1 MTKSQDWH
9 PEDIKAAIRKRG
21 MTTSQL
27 SRSNGLAESTLR
39 NVFRH
44 HWPKGKKLLLSFWGL
59 PPEIFGPHVM
69 KLYQSKRLHNGFLG
83 YRKRMRRNLF
93 FS

>member
-1 MTKSQDWH
+1 MMTKSQDWH

-39 NVFRH
+39 NVFHH
-44 HWPKGKKLLLSFWGL
+44 HWPKGEKIIA
-59 PPEIFGPHVM
+59 E
-69 KLYQSKRLHNGFLG
+69 FLG
-83 YRKRMRRNLF
+83 LTPRDIWPSRYEAVSVKEVA
-93 FS
+93 

>member
-1 MTKSQDWH
+1 MMTKSQDWH

-27 SRSNGLAESTLR
+27 FRSNGLAESTLR

-44 HWPKGKKLLLSFWGL
+44 HWPKGEKIIA
-59 PPEIFGPHVM
+59 E
-69 KLYQSKRLHNGFLG
+69 FLG
-83 YRKRMRRNLF
+83 LTPRDIWPSRYEAVSVKEVA
-93 FS
+93 

>member
-1 MTKSQDWH
+1 MMTKSQDWH

-27 SRSNGLAESTLR
+27 SRCNGLAESTLR

-44 HWPKGKKLLLSFWGL
+44 HWPKGEKIIADFLNMEPS
-59 PPEIFGPHVM
+59 EIWPSR
-69 KLYQSKRLHNGFLG
+69 YQ
-83 YRKRMRRNLF
+83 NLTVKEVA
-93 FS
+93 

>member
-1 MTKSQDWH
+1 MMTKSQDWH

-44 HWPKGKKLLLSFWGL
+44 HWPKGEKIIA
-59 PPEIFGPHVM
+59 E
-69 KLYQSKRLHNGFLG
+69 FLG
-83 YRKRMRRNLF
+83 LTPRDIWPSRYEAVSVKEVA
-93 FS
+93 

>member
-1 MTKSQDWH
+1 MMTKSQDWH

-27 SRSNGLAESTLR
+27 SRCHGLAESTLR

-44 HWPKGKKLLLSFWGL
+44 HLPKGRKLSLTFSTWSHQRYGL
-59 PPEIFGPHVM
+59 RVI
-69 KLYQSKRLHNGFLG
+69 RI
-83 YRKRMRRNLF
+83 
-93 FS
+93 

>member
-1 MTKSQDWH
+1 MMTKSQDWH

-44 HWPKGKKLLLSFWGL
+44 HWPKGEKIIA
-59 PPEIFGPHVM
+59 E
-69 KLYQSKRLHNGFLG
+69 FLG
-83 YRKRMRRNLF
+83 LTPRDIWPSRYEAVSVKEAA
-93 FS
+93 

>member
-1 MTKSQDWH
+1 MMTKSQDWH
-9 PEDIKAAIRKRG
+9 PEDIKAAIRKRW

-44 HWPKGKKLLLSFWGL
+44 HWPKGEKIIA
-59 PPEIFGPHVM
+59 E
-69 KLYQSKRLHNGFLG
+69 FLG
-83 YRKRMRRNLF
+83 LTPRDIWPSRYEAVSVKEVA
-93 FS
+93 

>member
-1 MTKSQDWH
+1 MVTKSQDWH

-39 NVFRH
+39 NVFRY
-44 HWPKGKKLLLSFWGL
+44 HWPKGEK
-59 PPEIFGPHVM
+59 IIAD
-69 KLYQSKRLHNGFLG
+69 FLG
-83 YRKRMRRNLF
+83 LAPGDIWPSRYNAVSVKEVA
-93 FS
+93 

>member
-1 MTKSQDWH
+1 MVTKSQDWH

-44 HWPKGKKLLLSFWGL
+44 HWPKGEKIIA
-59 PPEIFGPHVM
+59 E
-69 KLYQSKRLHNGFLG
+69 FLG
-83 YRKRMRRNLF
+83 LTPRDIWPSRYEAVSVKEVA
-93 FS
+93 

>member
-1 MTKSQDWH
+1 MMTKSQDWH

-27 SRSNGLAESTLR
+27 SRINGLADSTLR

-44 HWPKGKKLLLSFWGL
+44 HWPKGELIIAEYLELKPIDIWPSRYKKTVQKAG
-59 PPEIFGPHVM
+59 M
-69 KLYQSKRLHNGFLG
+69 
-83 YRKRMRRNLF
+83 
-93 FS
+93 

>member
-1 MTKSQDWH
+1 MVTKSQDWH

-27 SRSNGLAESTLR
+27 SRMNGLADSTLR

-44 HWPKGKKLLLSFWGL
+44 HWPKGEKIIA
-59 PPEIFGPHVM
+59 E
-69 KLYQSKRLHNGFLG
+69 FLG
-83 YRKRMRRNLF
+83 LKASDIWPSRYENTIQKAVA
-93 FS
+93 

>member
-1 MTKSQDWH
+1 MMTKSQDWH

-21 MTTSQL
+21 ITTSQL

-44 HWPKGKKLLLSFWGL
+44 HWPKGEKIIA
-59 PPEIFGPHVM
+59 E
-69 KLYQSKRLHNGFLG
+69 FLG
-83 YRKRMRRNLF
+83 LTPRDIWPSRYEAVSVKEVA
-93 FS
+93 

>member
-1 MTKSQDWH
+1 MMTKSQDWH
-9 PEDIKAAIRKRG
+9 PEDIKAAIRTRG

-44 HWPKGKKLLLSFWGL
+44 HWPKGEKIIA
-59 PPEIFGPHVM
+59 E
-69 KLYQSKRLHNGFLG
+69 FLG
-83 YRKRMRRNLF
+83 LTPRDIWPSRYEAVSVKEVA
-93 FS
+93 

>member
-1 MTKSQDWH
+1 MMTKSQDWH

-44 HWPKGKKLLLSFWGL
+44 HWPKGEKIIA
-59 PPEIFGPHVM
+59 E
-69 KLYQSKRLHNGFLG
+69 FLG
-83 YRKRMRRNLF
+83 LTPRDI
-93 FS
+93 

>member
-1 MTKSQDWH
+1 MMTKSQDWH

-44 HWPKGKKLLLSFWGL
+44 HWPKGEKSIA
-59 PPEIFGPHVM
+59 E
-69 KLYQSKRLHNGFLG
+69 FLG
-83 YRKRMRRNLF
+83 LTPRDIWPSRYEAVSVKEVA
-93 FS
+93 

>member
-1 MTKSQDWH
+1 MMTKNQDWH

-27 SRSNGLAESTLR
+27 SRCHGLAESTLR

-44 HWPKGKKLLLSFWGL
+44 HWPKGEKIIADFLNMEPS
-59 PPEIFGPHVM
+59 EIWPSR
-69 KLYQSKRLHNGFLG
+69 YQ
-83 YRKRMRRNLF
+83 NLTVKEVA
-93 FS
+93 

>member
-1 MTKSQDWH
+1 MMTKSQDWH
-9 PEDIKAAIRKRG
+9 PEDTKAAIRKRG

-44 HWPKGKKLLLSFWGL
+44 HWPKGEKIIA
-59 PPEIFGPHVM
+59 E
-69 KLYQSKRLHNGFLG
+69 FLG
-83 YRKRMRRNLF
+83 LTPRDIWPSRYEAVSVKEVA
-93 FS
+93 